1 MAFTW
6 HGAAHAEA
14 VVNLGPLALI
24 QPLLDQ
30 LDIAGIIDRHLPPD
44 PQLEFSQ
51 GQVLS
56 LLLAARL
63 CQPTALINLPAW
75 AEKTGADILWN
86 LPADKLNDDRL
97 GRALDAFFDQ
107 RHSIL
112 AGVAEQVLR
121 TADLP
126 RDRLHFDTTHVPCYG
141 AYDASQPR
149 PSHLPLPPDTPSAD
163 FPPAHITYGH
173 GASNVKLVQAGLTA
187 VVDEHGAVPVLGHL
201 LDGNRNGHPAIQQ
214 QFELLQNY
222 LPPVPDL
229 LLVSDRGTFSAA
241 HVARLHRQGYHV
253 LCSVPWPDYRALFDQ
268 HRASLHWHRASYLS
282 IEQQRRR
289 DTGSSLPHEHY
300 DLAVLRHELLDP
312 ATGEAIPGRVL
323 FVFSTA
329 DQKVCRRTRDQAV
342 AKIRAGLEQIATT
355 VQRGHRSS

>member
-6 HGAAHAEA
+6 HGTARTEA

-44 PQLEFSQ
+44 PQLEFSH

-63 CQPTALINLPAW
+63 CQPTALINVPAW

-86 LPADKLNDDRL
+86 IPADKLNDDRL
-97 GRALDAFFDQ
+97 GRALDAFFSQ

-112 AGVAEQVLR
+112 ACVAEQVLR
-121 TADLP
+121 TAHLP
-126 RDRLHFDTTHVPCYG
+126 RTCLHFDTTHVLFYG
-141 AYDASQPR
+141 AYETSQPR
-149 PSHLPLPPDTPSAD
+149 PSRLPLPPHTPSAD
-163 FPPAHITYGH
+163 FPPAHITYGY
-173 GASNVKLVQAGLTA
+173 GASDVKLVQAGVTA

-214 QFELLQNY
+214 QFELLQHY
-222 LPPVPDL
+222 LPPVADQ

-241 HVARLHRQGYHV
+241 HVARLHRH
-253 LCSVPWPDYRALFDQ
+253 
-268 HRASLHWHRASYLS
+268 
-282 IEQQRRR
+282 
-289 DTGSSLPHEHY
+289 
-300 DLAVLRHELLDP
+300 
-312 ATGEAIPGRVL
+312 
-323 FVFSTA
+323 
-329 DQKVCRRTRDQAV
+329 
-342 AKIRAGLEQIATT
+342 
-355 VQRGHRSS
+355 